1 MQSGLTILAQVPF
14 TQSVGQ
20 SVKVEK
26 AKEYSLDSIT
36 FTFSENS
43 NFWQESLLEAIRQ
56 NITE

>member
-1 MQSGLTILAQVPF
+1 MEATMQSGLTILAQVPF

-43 NFWQESLLEAIRQ
+43 NYGWESLLGV
-56 NITE
+56 